1 MNPKVKTLTDQNGL
15 HLKSEAKYFFDFNSI
30 EDLKEITEFA
40 KKKNKNIQIIGSGT
54 NAIFPEYFSNIVIKS
69 TNNDFSLTDR
79 GDEVVL
85 TVGAAVVWD
94 DLVDFC
100 VNKGLFG
107 LGNLAG
113 IPGTVGAAPV
123 QNIGAYGEEISNF
136 IDHVECFDL
145 DTNMQTKLTRS
156 ECKFGY
162 RKSIFQESENLLI
175 TAVSF
180 YLSKKFAPKLHYKD
194 LKDYAFKI
202 KSEEE
207 LVEIVRNIR
216 SKKIPDPKD
225 FPNLGSFF
233 KNPTITKE
241 EYEKNS
247 KLHEL
252 KSYHSDNGDI
262 KLSAGEMLDK
272 LGLKGLQLKNIGLSN
287 KHALILINCAYP
299 NGICTAEDVK
309 HAENY
314 LLNKVSDSYG
324 ITLER
329 EPIYL

>member
-1 MNPKVKTLTDQNGL
+1 MSPEAKILTNDNGL

-30 EDLKEITEFA
+30 DDLKKITDFA
-40 KKKNKNIQIIGSGT
+40 KKENKSIQIIGSGT
-54 NAIFPEYFSNIVIKS
+54 NAIFPEYFSDVVIKS
-69 TNNDFSLTDR
+69 TNNGFTLS
-79 GDEVVL
+79 DEGEGFNL
-85 TVGAAVVWD
+85 SVGAAVVWD
-94 DLVDFC
+94 DLIDFC

-123 QNIGAYGEEISNF
+123 QNIGAYGEEISSF

-145 DTNMQTKLTRS
+145 DANKQVKLTKS

-162 RKSIFQESENLLI
+162 RKSIFQESDNLI
-175 TAVSF
+175 IVSVGLS
-180 YLSKKFAPKLHYKD
+180 LSKKFEPKLDYQD
-194 LKDYAFKI
+194 LKDHSFTD
-202 KSEEE
+202 EGE
-207 LVEIVRNIR
+207 LVETVRNIR
-216 SKKIPDPKD
+216 NKKIPDPKD

-233 KNPTITKE
+233 KNPIITKE

-252 KSYHSDNGDI
+252 KSYDSDNGEI

-287 KHALILINCAYP
+287 KHALILINCVYP
-299 NGICTAEDVK
+299 NGICTAKDVK
-309 HAENY
+309 YAENY

>member
-1 MNPKVKTLTDQNGL
+1 M
-15 HLKSEAKYFFDFNSI
+15 FFDFNSI
-30 EDLKEITEFA
+30 DDLKKITDFA
-40 KKKNKNIQIIGSGT
+40 KKENKSIQIIGSGT
-54 NAIFPEYFSNIVIKS
+54 NAIFPEYFSDVVIKS
-69 TNNDFSLTDR
+69 TNNGFTLS
-79 GDEVVL
+79 DEGEGFNL
-85 TVGAAVVWD
+85 SVGAAVVWD
-94 DLVDFC
+94 DLIDFC

-123 QNIGAYGEEISNF
+123 QNIGAYGEEISSF

-145 DTNMQTKLTRS
+145 DANKQVKLTKS

-162 RKSIFQESENLLI
+162 RKSIFQESDNLI
-175 TAVSF
+175 IVSVGLS
-180 YLSKKFAPKLHYKD
+180 LSKKFEPKLDYQD
-194 LKDYAFKI
+194 LKDHSFTD
-202 KSEEE
+202 EGE
-207 LVEIVRNIR
+207 LVETVRNIR
-216 SKKIPDPKD
+216 NKKIPDPKD

-233 KNPTITKE
+233 KNPIITKE

-252 KSYHSDNGDI
+252 KSYDSDNGEI

-287 KHALILINCAYP
+287 KHALILINCVYP
-299 NGICTAEDVK
+299 NGICTAKDVK
-309 HAENY
+309 YAENY

>member
-1 MNPKVKTLTDQNGL
+1 MSPEAKILTNDNGL

-30 EDLKEITEFA
+30 EDLKKITDFA
-40 KKKNKNIQIIGSGT
+40 KKENKSIQIIGSGT
-54 NAIFPEYFSNIVIKS
+54 NAIFPEYFSDVVIRS
-69 TNNDFSLTDR
+69 TNNDFTLDDAGDRVSLS
-79 GDEVVL
+79 
-85 TVGAAVVWD
+85 VGAAVVWD
-94 DLVDFC
+94 DLIDFC

-145 DTNMQTKLTRS
+145 DTNNQVRLSKS

-162 RKSIFQESENLLI
+162 RKSIFQESDNLI
-175 TAVSF
+175 IVSVG
-180 YLSKKFAPKLHYKD
+180 LSLLKKFEPKLHYQD
-194 LKDYAFKI
+194 LKDHSFTD
-202 KSEEE
+202 EGE
-207 LVEIVRNIR
+207 LVETVRNIR
-216 SKKIPDPKD
+216 NKKIPDPKD

-252 KSYHSDNGDI
+252 KSYDSDNGDI

-299 NGICTAEDVK
+299 NGVCTADDVK

>member
-1 MNPKVKTLTDQNGL
+1 M
-15 HLKSEAKYFFDFNSI
+15 
-30 EDLKEITEFA
+30 
-40 KKKNKNIQIIGSGT
+40 
-54 NAIFPEYFSNIVIKS
+54 
-69 TNNDFSLTDR
+69 
-79 GDEVVL
+79 
-85 TVGAAVVWD
+85 
-94 DLVDFC
+94 
-100 VNKGLFG
+100 FG

-145 DTNMQTKLTRS
+145 DTNNQVRLSKS

-162 RKSIFQESENLLI
+162 RKSIFQESDNLI
-175 TAVSF
+175 IVSVG
-180 YLSKKFAPKLHYKD
+180 LSLLKKFEPKLHYQD
-194 LKDYAFKI
+194 LKDHSFTD
-202 KSEEE
+202 EGE
-207 LVEIVRNIR
+207 LVETVRNIR
-216 SKKIPDPKD
+216 NKKIPDPKD

-252 KSYHSDNGDI
+252 KSYDSDNGDI

-299 NGICTAEDVK
+299 NGICTANDVK